1 VAAKKHETGGQTC
14 RFDKFRAV
22 FGPGAGRERWSNAGG
37 KSKHFGREMPS
48 LSSSIVNQQVA
59 SVRDVEEALSRQ
71 SLYGGDLITNLLELA
86 AVSEERLGKVLAE
99 CHDLE
104 PAPAGE
110 LSVAPEYVRRL
121 VPADVAQ
128 RFALYPLEEREGTLT
143 LAVAEPLPAEVEQDL
158 SFSLGSKIVQKVAL
172 LVRVRQAISRDY
184 GSALDRRSLRVLAR
198 LSGRPDPSPSSLPSR
213 PEVSPS
219 RRPLPTARPEQP
231 SVERKTA
238 APKSGPAKSAAPKS
252 PPPKSPPPKSPPP
265 KSSPVKAPSLQPR
278 VPRAPALPDF
288 SSMTKA
294 PDSGRQR
301 RLGPFTAAMA
311 ERALADAQTRDDVLR
326 AFFDF
331 SSQYFDYSALFAVQG
346 DLAEGRDAAG
356 AGAPRSRLLAV
367 GVPLDLPSAMSR
379 ARDAT
384 TYELTRLASGGLDG
398 ALAKDLER
406 RPGRLVLFLPVQVR
420 DRTVLILYGDHGDRD
435 VELQAIGEVIS
446 FAPLV
451 ANAFERL
458 ILRKRLR
465 DKGEAGPPSIRIRP
479 REPARAPL
487 PNAGERAATLASL
500 IEDRSRSSLPSKP
513 SSRPPLSPA
522 AKRSPLP
529 PQPSQPSH
537 DPITPPTPR
546 YTPAPTVAIPVISI
560 GPASSRRPPA
570 ATSALAPAVSSA
582 PSARTERTSEP
593 PEDGWDSGATESP
606 FARVER
612 GTKPG
617 VGRDLNPLRPAATS
631 APPNPPP
638 RPQSVSEKPP
648 LEAVPVSHRT
658 GSLPRLQLV
667 SDGPPPLPTVV
678 DAQLIDAPEIDVNSS
693 ELLEDDEY
701 SPISD
706 VSGVPLAPASRSLAY
721 SARPLPPRD
730 TTQDDGGLPT
740 VIVDL
745 ASDTQEFVDRLLEG
759 DATAGDKLVQI
770 GDTAITVLA
779 SIFPGPITAELRR
792 SSGDGPGKASEC
804 GPVLRTLARMG
815 TRPVP
820 FVAVRTAD
828 GDPVVR
834 AWATRLLGEMPS
846 SEAAQAV
853 VRRLAD
859 DDMDVQRAALA
870 AGHMLL
876 HHPEAA
882 EALQAKIAETVS
894 DVTRPEDSRHSL
906 IEALAELRAPLVIP
920 TLIRLLEDGSPDIV
934 RSAHWALGVIAR
946 QDFGTK
952 AALWEEWW
960 LANSNRHRIEWLID
974 SLMHENQDLRRAAGD
989 ELKSLTKE
997 YFGYYDDLPKK
1008 ERQRAQDRYREWWES
1023 KGKARFR

>member
-1 VAAKKHETGGQTC
+1 
-14 RFDKFRAV
+14 
-22 FGPGAGRERWSNAGG
+22 
-37 KSKHFGREMPS
+37 MPS

-99 CHDLE
+99 SHDLE
-104 PAPAGE
+104 PAPTGE
-110 LSVAPEYVRRL
+110 LAVAAEYVRRL

-128 RFALYPLEEREGTLT
+128 RFALYPLEERDGTLT
-143 LAVAEPLPAEVEQDL
+143 LAVAEPLPSEAEQDL
-158 SFSLGSKIVQKVAL
+158 SFSLGAKIVQKVAL
-172 LVRVRQAISRDY
+172 LVRVRQAIARDY
-184 GSALDRRSLRVLAR
+184 GSPLDRRSLRVLAR

-213 PEVSPS
+213 PEAPLP
-219 RRPLPTARPEQP
+219 RRPLTARPEQSSTP
-231 SVERKTA
+231 TRPTPAKSA
-238 APKSGPAKSAAPKS
+238 PPKSGPPKFGPSKSA
-252 PPPKSPPPKSPPP
+252 PPKSVLPKA
-265 KSSPVKAPSLQPR
+265 VPSIQPR

-288 SSMTKA
+288 SSLTKPA
-294 PDSGRQR
+294 EAARSR

-311 ERALADAQTRDDVLR
+311 ERGLLEAQTRDDVLR

-331 SSQYFDYSALFAVQG
+331 ASQYFDYAALFAVQG

-356 AGAPRSRLLAV
+356 AGAPRSRIVAV

-379 ARDAT
+379 ARDAA
-384 TYELTRLASGGLDG
+384 TYELTRLGSGGLDG

-406 RPGRLVLFLPVQVR
+406 RPGRLVLFLPIQVR
-420 DRTVLILYGDHGDRD
+420 ARTVLILYGDHGERD

-465 DKGEAGPPSIRIRP
+465 DKGGEAPPSMRIKP
-479 REPARAPL
+479 REPARPL

-500 IEDRSRSSLPSKP
+500 IEERSRSSLPAKP
-513 SSRPPLSPA
+513 SSRPPLSPT
-522 AKRSPLP
+522 AKRSPPP
-529 PQPSQPSH
+529 PQPAP

-560 GPASSRRPPA
+560 GPASSRRPVANP
-570 ATSALAPAVSSA
+570 SA
-582 PSARTERTSEP
+582 PPPSVRNSEP
-593 PEDGWDSGATESP
+593 PEDGWDNAAVSAP

-617 VGRDLNPLRPAATS
+617 VGEPTASAFSAPAAKETEIAS
-631 APPNPPP
+631 A
-638 RPQSVSEKPP
+638 VDKPP
-648 LEAVPVSHRT
+648 LEIAPTSLRS

-667 SDGPPPLPTVV
+667 SEGPPPLP
-678 DAQLIDAPEIDVNSS
+678 ASDAPEIDFSAGSS
-693 ELLEDDEY
+693 ELLEEDEEY
-701 SPISD
+701 GPISD
-706 VSGVPLAPASRSLAY
+706 ISGAPLAPASRALAY

-730 TTQDDGGLPT
+730 MSQDVGLPT

-745 ASDTQEFVDRLLEG
+745 ASDTQEFVDRLLQG
-759 DATAGDKLVQI
+759 DASAGDKLVQI

-846 SEAAQAV
+846 GESAQAV
-853 VRRLAD
+853 VRRLTDGDA
-859 DDMDVQRAALA
+859 DVQRAALA

-894 DVTRPEDSRHSL
+894 DVTRPEESRHSL

-960 LANSNRHRIEWLID
+960 LANNSRHRIEWLID
-974 SLMHENQDLRRAAGD
+974 SLMHENQELRRTAGD

-1008 ERQRAQDRYREWWES
+1008 ERQRAQDRYQEWWES

>member
-1 VAAKKHETGGQTC
+1 
-14 RFDKFRAV
+14 
-22 FGPGAGRERWSNAGG
+22 
-37 KSKHFGREMPS
+37 MPS

-86 AVSEERLGKVLAE
+86 AVSEERLGKVLADSYE
-99 CHDLE
+99 LE
-104 PAPAGE
+104 AAPTGE
-110 LSVAPEYVRRL
+110 LPVAAEHVRRL

-128 RFALYPLEEREGTLT
+128 RFALYPLEEHEGTLT
-143 LAVAEPLPAEVEQDL
+143 VAVAEPLPGEAEQDL
-158 SFSLGSKIVQKVAL
+158 SFSLGAKIVQKVAL
-172 LVRVRQAISRDY
+172 LVRVRQAIARDY
-184 GSALDRRSLRVLAR
+184 GSPLDRRSLRVLAR

-213 PEVSPS
+213 PEAPPS
-219 RRPLPTARPEQP
+219 RRPRQTPSPEQQP
-231 SVERKTA
+231 SVPPQAGR
-238 APKSGPAKSAAPKS
+238 AKSPPSNS

-265 KSSPVKAPSLQPR
+265 KSPLPKSAPSIPPR

-288 SSMTKA
+288 SSLTKPA
-294 PDSGRQR
+294 DAGHKR

-311 ERALADAQTRDDVLR
+311 ERALAEAQTRDDVLR

-331 SSQYFDYSALFAVQG
+331 AGQYFDYAALFAVQG
-346 DLAEGRDAAG
+346 DLAEGRDAVG
-356 AGAPRSRLLAV
+356 AGAPRSRILAV

-379 ARDAT
+379 ARDAP
-384 TYELTRLASGGLDG
+384 TYELTRLGSGGLDG

-406 RPGRLVLFLPVQVR
+406 RPGRLVLFLPVRVR
-420 DRTVLILYGDHGDRD
+420 GRTVLILYGDHGERD
-435 VELQAIGEVIS
+435 VELQAVGEVIS
-446 FAPLV
+446 FTPLV

-465 DKGEAGPPSIRIRP
+465 DKGGDKDSLPPSLRP
-479 REPARAPL
+479 SRKREPARPL

-500 IEDRSRSSLPSKP
+500 IEERFDTGSRSPLSKP
-513 SSRPPLSPA
+513 SSRPPAPGV
-522 AKRSPLP
+522 KRSPPP
-529 PQPSQPSH
+529 PQPAP

-546 YTPAPTVAIPVISI
+546 YTPGPTVAIPVISI
-560 GPASSRRPPA
+560 GPASPRRSPARAEASPASPSSPASASSPTSARPPA
-570 ATSALAPAVSSA
+570 SAPPARRSQPPADRDAPAA
-582 PSARTERTSEP
+582 GP
-593 PEDGWDSGATESP
+593 P
-606 FARVER
+606 FARAER

-617 VGRDLNPLRPAATS
+617 VGTESKSAEP
-631 APPNPPP
+631 APPIDRGTSDTIPEMPPAELA
-638 RPQSVSEKPP
+638 SESP
-648 LEAVPVSHRT
+648 RT
-658 GSLPRLQLV
+658 GPLPRLQLV
-667 SDGPPPLPTVV
+667 SDRPPPLPNAAYAA
-678 DAQLIDAPEIDVNSS
+678 DDAPDIDVGTGPS
-693 ELLEDDEY
+693 EAFDESEY

-706 VSGVPLAPASRSLAY
+706 PSGVPLAPASRALAY

-730 TTQDDGGLPT
+730 TSQDVGLPT

-745 ASDTQEFVDRLLEG
+745 ASDTQALVDRLLDG
-759 DATAGDKLVQI
+759 DLTAGDKLVQI

-779 SIFPGPITAELRR
+779 SIFPGPITSELRR
-792 SSGDGPGKASEC
+792 SSGDGPGKASDC
-804 GPVLRTLARMG
+804 GPVLRTLSRMG

-828 GDPVVR
+828 GDPMVR

-846 SEAAQAV
+846 AESAQAV
-853 VRRLAD
+853 VRRLTD
-859 DDMDVQRAALA
+859 DDADVQRSALA

-876 HHPEAA
+876 HHLEAA
-882 EALQAKIAETVS
+882 EASQAKIAETVS
-894 DVTRPEDSRHSL
+894 DATRPEDSRHSL

-952 AALWEEWW
+952 AAHWEEWW
-960 LANSNRHRIEWLID
+960 LANSTRHRIEWLID
-974 SLMHENQDLRRAAGD
+974 SLMHESQDLRRAAGD

>member
-1 VAAKKHETGGQTC
+1 
-14 RFDKFRAV
+14 
-22 FGPGAGRERWSNAGG
+22 
-37 KSKHFGREMPS
+37 MPS

-71 SLYGGDLITNLLELA
+71 SLYGGDLLTNLLELA
-86 AVSEERLGKVLAE
+86 VVSEERLGKVLAE
-99 CHDLE
+99 SHQLE
-104 PAPAGE
+104 PAPSGE
-110 LSVAPEYVRRL
+110 LPVAAEYVRRL

-158 SFSLGSKIVQKVAL
+158 SFSLSAKIVQKVAL

-184 GSALDRRSLRVLAR
+184 GSPMDRRSLRVLAR
-198 LSGRPDPSPSSLPSR
+198 LSGRPDPNPSSLPSR
-213 PEVSPS
+213 PN
-219 RRPLPTARPEQP
+219 AQP
-231 SVERKTA
+231 APKRSVEPSAPA
-238 APKSGPAKSAAPKS
+238 AAKSGPAQSLPPQSAPRKSA
-252 PPPKSPPPKSPPP
+252 PPKSPS
-265 KSSPVKAPSLQPR
+265 AQPR

-288 SSMTKA
+288 STLAKPADPS
-294 PDSGRQR
+294 RQR

-311 ERALADAQTRDDVLR
+311 ERALAEAETRDDVLR

-331 SSQYFDYSALFAVQG
+331 ACQYFDYSALFAVQG

-356 AGAPRSRLLAV
+356 AGAQRSRIVAV

-379 ARDAT
+379 VRDRAS
-384 TYELTRLASGGLDG
+384 YELTRLASGGLDG

-420 DRTVLILYGDHGDRD
+420 NRTVLILYGDHGERD
-435 VELQAIGEVIS
+435 VELPAVGEVIS

-465 DKGEAGPPSIRIRP
+465 EKGTEAGPVSIPVRP
-479 REPARAPL
+479 REPARSL

-500 IEDRSRSSLPSKP
+500 IEERFDASRAPLSSKP
-513 SSRPPLSPA
+513 SSRPPQSPPA
-522 AKRSPLP
+522 TVKRSPPPPLP
-529 PQPSQPSH
+529 PSE
-537 DPITPPTPR
+537 PITPPTPR
-546 YTPAPTVAIPVISI
+546 YTPGPTVAIPVISI
-560 GPASSRRPPA
+560 GPASPRRSPARAEASPASPSSPASASSPTSARPPA
-570 ATSALAPAVSSA
+570 SAPPARRSQPPADRDAPAA
-582 PSARTERTSEP
+582 GP
-593 PEDGWDSGATESP
+593 P
-606 FARVER
+606 FARAER

-617 VGRDLNPLRPAATS
+617 VGTESKSAEP
-631 APPNPPP
+631 APPIDRGTSDTIPEMPPAELA
-638 RPQSVSEKPP
+638 SESP
-648 LEAVPVSHRT
+648 RT
-658 GSLPRLQLV
+658 GPLPRLQLV
-667 SDGPPPLPTVV
+667 SDRPPPLPNAAYAA
-678 DAQLIDAPEIDVNSS
+678 DDAPDIDVGTGPS
-693 ELLEDDEY
+693 EAFDESEY

-706 VSGVPLAPASRSLAY
+706 PSGVPLAPASRALAY

-730 TTQDDGGLPT
+730 TSQDVGLPT

-745 ASDTQEFVDRLLEG
+745 ASDTQALVDRLLDG
-759 DATAGDKLVQI
+759 DLTAGDKLVQI

-779 SIFPGPITAELRR
+779 SIFPGPITSELRR
-792 SSGDGPGKASEC
+792 SSGDGPGKASDC
-804 GPVLRTLARMG
+804 GPVLRTLSRMG

-828 GDPVVR
+828 GDPMVR

-846 SEAAQAV
+846 AESAQAV
-853 VRRLAD
+853 VRRLTD
-859 DDMDVQRAALA
+859 DDADVQRSALA

-894 DVTRPEDSRHSL
+894 DVTRPEESRHSL

-960 LANSNRHRIEWLID
+960 LANSSRHRIEWLID

-1008 ERQRAQDRYREWWES
+1008 ERKRAQDRYQEWWES
-1023 KGKARFR
+1023 KGKARFH

>member
-1 VAAKKHETGGQTC
+1 M
-14 RFDKFRAV
+14 
-22 FGPGAGRERWSNAGG
+22 
-37 KSKHFGREMPS
+37 HFSREMPS

-99 CHDLE
+99 SHELE
-104 PAPAGE
+104 AAPTGE
-110 LSVAPEYVRRL
+110 LTVAPEYVRRL

-143 LAVAEPLPAEVEQDL
+143 LAVAEPLPSETEQDL
-158 SFSLGSKIVQKVAL
+158 AFSLGAKIVQKVAL
-172 LVRVRQAISRDY
+172 LVRVRQAIARDY
-184 GSALDRRSLRVLAR
+184 GSPLDRRSLRVLAR
-198 LSGRPDPSPSSLPSR
+198 LSGRPDPSPSSIPVR
-213 PEVSPS
+213 PEVT
-219 RRPLPTARPEQP
+219 LPGRGPQTARPDQSSAP
-231 SVERKTA
+231 ANA
-238 APKSGPAKSAAPKS
+238 APANAAPANAAPANAAPASAAPAKTPPNS
-252 PPPKSPPPKSPPP
+252 APPKS
-265 KSSPVKAPSLQPR
+265 APSVQPR

-288 SSMTKA
+288 SSLIKPAAT
-294 PDSGRQR
+294 GRQR
-301 RLGPFTAAMA
+301 RIGPFTAAMA
-311 ERALADAQTRDDVLR
+311 ERGLLEAQTRDDVLR

-331 SSQYFDYSALFAVQG
+331 ASQYFDYAALFAVQG

-356 AGAPRSRLLAV
+356 AGAPRSRIVAV

-379 ARDAT
+379 ARDAA
-384 TYELTRLASGGLDG
+384 TYELTRLGSGGLDG

-420 DRTVLILYGDHGDRD
+420 GRTVLILYGDHGERD
-435 VELQAIGEVIS
+435 VELQAVGEVIS

-451 ANAFERL
+451 ADAFERL

-465 DKGEAGPPSIRIRP
+465 DKGGDAPAPSVRLGRP
-479 REPARAPL
+479 REPAHPL

-500 IEDRSRSSLPSKP
+500 IEERFDAGSRSSRPAKS
-513 SSRPPLSPA
+513 SSRPPPA
-522 AKRSPLP
+522 PGAKRSPP
-529 PQPSQPSH
+529 APSPAP
-537 DPITPPTPR
+537 DPITPPTPH

-560 GPASSRRPPA
+560 GPVSSRRPGVG
-570 ATSALAPAVSSA
+570 TSAPP
-582 PSARTERTSEP
+582 PSARLVRKGEAA
-593 PEDGWDSGATESP
+593 EDGWGSELGGMP
-606 FARVER
+606 FAKVER

-617 VGRDLNPLRPAATS
+617 VGQELRATTPSGLGPERPLADAIPTS
-631 APPNPPP
+631 L
-638 RPQSVSEKPP
+638 RS
-648 LEAVPVSHRT
+648 

-667 SDGPPPLPTVV
+667 SEGPPPLP
-678 DAQLIDAPEIDVNSS
+678 ASDAPEIDVSASSS
-693 ELLEDDEY
+693 ELEGDDEY
-701 SPISD
+701 APISD
-706 VSGVPLAPASRSLAY
+706 VSGVPLAPASRALAY

-730 TTQDDGGLPT
+730 LSQDVGLPS

-745 ASDTQEFVDRLLEG
+745 ASDTQEFVDRLLDG
-759 DATAGDKLVQI
+759 DPTAGDRLVQI

-792 SSGDGPGKASEC
+792 SSGDGPGKASDC

-846 SEAAQAV
+846 AESAQAV
-853 VRRLAD
+853 VRRLTD
-859 DDMDVQRAALA
+859 DDADVQRAALA

-1008 ERQRAQDRYREWWES
+1008 ERQRAQDRYQEWWES

>member
-1 VAAKKHETGGQTC
+1 
-14 RFDKFRAV
+14 
-22 FGPGAGRERWSNAGG
+22 
-37 KSKHFGREMPS
+37 MPS

-99 CHDLE
+99 SHDLE
-104 PAPAGE
+104 PAPPGE
-110 LSVAPEYVRRL
+110 LAVAAEYVRRL

-128 RFALYPLEEREGTLT
+128 RFALYPIDEREGTLT
-143 LAVAEPLPAEVEQDL
+143 LAVAEPLPSEAEQDL
-158 SFSLGSKIVQKVAL
+158 SFSLGAKIVQKVAL
-172 LVRVRQAISRDY
+172 LVRIRQAISRDY
-184 GSALDRRSLRVLAR
+184 GSPLDRRSLRVLAR
-198 LSGRPDPSPSSLPSR
+198 LSGRPDPSPSSLPAR
-213 PEVSPS
+213 PEGQLS
-219 RRPLPTARPEQP
+219 RRPLTASPEQP
-231 SVERKTA
+231 SSPPEPTR
-238 APKSGPAKSAAPKS
+238 SKSAPPKS

-265 KSSPVKAPSLQPR
+265 KSGPAKSAAPKSGLPKGMPSIQPR

-288 SSMTKA
+288 SSLTKPA
-294 PDSGRQR
+294 ESGRQR

-311 ERALADAQTRDDVLR
+311 ERGLLEAQTRDDVLR

-331 SSQYFDYSALFAVQG
+331 ASQYFDYSALFAVQG

-356 AGAPRSRLLAV
+356 AGAPRSRIVAV

-379 ARDAT
+379 ARDAD
-384 TYELTRLASGGLDG
+384 TYELTRLGSGGLDG

-420 DRTVLILYGDHGDRD
+420 GRTVLILYGDHGERD

-465 DKGEAGPPSIRIRP
+465 DKGADAPPSVRIKP
-479 REPARAPL
+479 REPARPL
-487 PNAGERAATLASL
+487 PNVGERAATLASL
-500 IEDRSRSSLPSKP
+500 IEERSRSSLPAKP
-513 SSRPPLSPA
+513 SSRPPP
-522 AKRSPLP
+522 KRSPLP
-529 PQPSQPSH
+529 PQPPP

-560 GPASSRRPPA
+560 GPSSSRRSVPNQSAPP
-570 ATSALAPAVSSA
+570 
-582 PSARTERTSEP
+582 PSARNSEP
-593 PEDGWDSGATESP
+593 PEDGWDTAEAGAP

-617 VGRDLNPLRPAATS
+617 VGNPKISEPS
-631 APPNPPP
+631 APPAPEAPPVKVAENPGGIVPISI
-638 RPQSVSEKPP
+638 RSV
-648 LEAVPVSHRT
+648 
-658 GSLPRLQLV
+658 SLPRLQLV
-667 SDGPPPLPTVV
+667 SDGPPPLPVS
-678 DAQLIDAPEIDVNSS
+678 DAPDIDVSASAS
-693 ELLEDDEY
+693 ELLEDDEEEY
-701 SPISD
+701 GPISD
-706 VSGVPLAPASRSLAY
+706 VSGVPLAPASRALAY

-730 TTQDDGGLPT
+730 MSQDVGLPT

-846 SEAAQAV
+846 AESAHAV
-853 VRRLAD
+853 VRRLTD
-859 DDMDVQRAALA
+859 DDPDVQRAALA
-870 AGHMLL
+870 AGNMLL
-876 HHPEAA
+876 HHLEAA

-894 DVTRPEDSRHSL
+894 DVTRPEESRHSL

-960 LANSNRHRIEWLID
+960 LSNANRHRIEWLID
-974 SLMHENQDLRRAAGD
+974 SLMHENQELRRNAGD

-1008 ERQRAQDRYREWWES
+1008 ERQRAQDRYQEWWES

>member
-1 VAAKKHETGGQTC
+1 
-14 RFDKFRAV
+14 
-22 FGPGAGRERWSNAGG
+22 
-37 KSKHFGREMPS
+37 MPS

-128 RFALYPLEEREGTLT
+128 RFALYPLEERDGTLT

-213 PEVSPS
+213 PEGSPS
-219 RRPLPTARPEQP
+219 RQPLPTARPEQP
-231 SVERKTA
+231 SVESKAASSKSATA
-238 APKSGPAKSAAPKS
+238 KSTNPKSAPPKSLPAKSPLPKS
-252 PPPKSPPPKSPPP
+252 RPAKSPSIE
-265 KSSPVKAPSLQPR
+265 PR

-288 SSMTKA
+288 SSLAKT
-294 PDSGRQR
+294 PDSARPR

-420 DRTVLILYGDHGDRD
+420 GRTVLILYGDHGERD
-435 VELQAIGEVIS
+435 VELQAVGEVIS

-465 DKGEAGPPSIRIRP
+465 DKGEAGPPSMRIRP

-513 SSRPPLSPA
+513 SSRPPQAPT

-529 PQPSQPSH
+529 PQPSQPKH
-537 DPITPPTPR
+537 EPVTPPTPR

-570 ATSALAPAVSSA
+570 TTSAPAATVSS
-582 PSARTERTSEP
+582 PPLARAVRGSEP
-593 PEDGWDSGATESP
+593 PEEGWDSAATGSP

-617 VGRDLNPLRPAATS
+617 VGGALQPFEIAARS
-631 APPNPPP
+631 VPPNPLPP
-638 RPQSVSEKPP
+638 VQSLSEKPP
-648 LEAVPVSHRT
+648 EAAAGSLRS

-678 DAQLIDAPEIDVNSS
+678 DAQLIDAPEIDVNSG
-693 ELLEDDEY
+693 ELFEDEEFA
-701 SPISD
+701 PISD

-730 TTQDDGGLPT
+730 TTQDEGGLPT

-745 ASDTQEFVDRLLEG
+745 ASDTQEFVDRLLHG

-828 GDPVVR
+828 GDPMVR

-853 VRRLAD
+853 VRRLTD

-960 LANSNRHRIEWLID
+960 LANSSRHRIEWLID

>member
-1 VAAKKHETGGQTC
+1 
-14 RFDKFRAV
+14 
-22 FGPGAGRERWSNAGG
+22 
-37 KSKHFGREMPS
+37 MPS

-99 CHDLE
+99 SHELDA
-104 PAPAGE
+104 APTGE
-110 LSVAPEYVRRL
+110 LPVAAEHVRRL
-121 VPADVAQ
+121 VPGDVAQ

-143 LAVAEPLPAEVEQDL
+143 VAVAEPLPGEVEQDL
-158 SFSLGSKIVQKVAL
+158 SFSLGAKIVQQVAL
-172 LVRVRQAISRDY
+172 LVRVRQAIARDY
-184 GSALDRRSLRVLAR
+184 GSPLDRRSLRVLAR
-198 LSGRPDPSPSSLPSR
+198 LSGRPDPNPSSLPSR
-213 PEVSPS
+213 PELSLS
-219 RRPLPTARPEQP
+219 RRPQPTARPEQP
-231 SVERKTA
+231 SAPTPA
-238 APKSGPAKSAAPKS
+238 AAAKPATSIP
-252 PPPKSPPPKSPPP
+252 
-265 KSSPVKAPSLQPR
+265 PR

-288 SSMTKA
+288 SSLAKPA
-294 PDSGRQR
+294 EVGRAR

-311 ERALADAQTRDDVLR
+311 ERGLLEAETRDDVLR

-331 SSQYFDYSALFAVQG
+331 ASQYFDYAALFAVHG
-346 DLAEGRDAAG
+346 DLAEGRDASG
-356 AGAPRSRLLAV
+356 AGAPRSRIVAV

-379 ARDAT
+379 ARDSSS
-384 TYELTRLASGGLDG
+384 YELTRLASGGLDG

-406 RPGRLVLFLPVQVR
+406 RPGRLVLFLPVQMR
-420 DRTVLILYGDHGDRD
+420 GRTVLILYGDHGDRD
-435 VELQAIGEVIS
+435 VELQSVGEVIS

-465 DKGEAGPPSIRIRP
+465 DKGGETAPPSMRFGRA
-479 REPARAPL
+479 REPAPPL

-500 IEDRSRSSLPSKP
+500 IEERDSRRPPGKP
-513 SSRPPLSPA
+513 SSRPPVSTG
-522 AKRSPLP
+522 AKRSPP
-529 PQPSQPSH
+529 PPKPV
-537 DPITPPTPR
+537 PETVTPPTPR

-560 GPASSRRPPA
+560 GPASSRRSVPHSPIPTPSVRPA
-570 ATSALAPAVSSA
+570 LS
-582 PSARTERTSEP
+582 REP
-593 PEDGWDSGATESP
+593 PEESWDSAASSSP
-606 FARVER
+606 FARAER

-617 VGRDLNPLRPAATS
+617 VGSDFPRSLPMIPAPGEPVAAQPAAEG
-631 APPNPPP
+631 PPP
-638 RPQSVSEKPP
+638 GEPAPSSVRS
-648 LEAVPVSHRT
+648 

-667 SDGPPPLPTVV
+667 SDAPPPMAPPPLPE
-678 DAQLIDAPEIDVNSS
+678 AEAPEVDFAESGADY
-693 ELLEDDEY
+693 DDEEFP
-701 SPISD
+701 PISD
-706 VSGVPLAPASRSLAY
+706 VGGVPLAPASRALAY

-730 TTQDDGGLPT
+730 MSQDVGLPT

-759 DATAGDKLVQI
+759 DASAGDKLVQI

-792 SSGDGPGKASEC
+792 GSGKASEC

-846 SEAAQAV
+846 AESAQAV

-859 DDMDVQRAALA
+859 DDADVQRAALA

-894 DVTRPEDSRHSL
+894 DVTRPEESRHSL

-952 AALWEEWW
+952 AAHWEEWW
-960 LANSNRHRIEWLID
+960 LTNSSRHRIEWLID
-974 SLMHENQDLRRAAGD
+974 SLMHENQELRRTAGD